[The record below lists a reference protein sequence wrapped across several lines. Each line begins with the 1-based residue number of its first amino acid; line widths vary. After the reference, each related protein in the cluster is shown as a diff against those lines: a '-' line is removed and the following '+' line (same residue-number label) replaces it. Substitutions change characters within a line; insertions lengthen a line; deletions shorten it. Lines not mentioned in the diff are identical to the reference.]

1 MDFVTMLMEVQS
13 GEAAMLADRK
23 LQELVQAI
31 RDTAGG
37 GTLTLKMSV
46 KPGKLGMGGSVQ
58 TVVATVDVQIKK
70 PELQLGDSIFYVTE
84 EGQLS
89 RSDPRQDA
97 LFEMK
102 KEEKRG

>member
-46 KPGKLGMGGSVQ
+46 KPGKLGMGGVVQ
-58 TVVATVDVQIKK
+58 TVVATVDVAIKK

-84 EGQLS
+84 EGSLS

-97 LFEMK
+97 LFEEREMK
-102 KEEKRG
+102 RNG